1 MGGGSNIG
9 SSLPLTRQER
19 RSALAT
25 TAILELQI
33 KPDSVD
39 EGLEVVHRILEETRA
54 FDGCLGVTVIQ
65 DAADPAHLVAIEEW
79 ESFEKDAAYREWR
92 AGDGAMPDLA
102 ALLAGPP
109 SLTVGEAR
117 TDI

>member
-1 MGGGSNIG
+1 M
-9 SSLPLTRQER
+9 
-19 RSALAT
+19 AT
-25 TAILELQI
+25 TAILELRI

-39 EGLEVVHRILEETRA
+39 EGLGIVHRILGETRA
-54 FDGCLGVTVIQ
+54 FDGCLNVTVIQ

-79 ESFEKDAAYREWR
+79 ESPEKDATYREWR

-102 ALLAGPP
+102 AILAAAP

-117 TDI
+117 ADI